1 MKNFNT
7 PSEFCISRK
16 GNYLDTKSSSYGIEM
31 TLTASKPGS
40 ELVITHVSF
49 VSATLAR
56 CNAAEHS
63 RRLQK
68 TWQNPQQCQ
77 HFCLTLLLIVKWCL
91 DDNY

>member
-16 GNYLDTKSSSYGIEM
+16 GNYLDAKSPSYGIEM
-31 TLTASKPGS
+31 TLTTSKPGS

-56 CNAAEHS
+56 
-63 RRLQK
+63 
-68 TWQNPQQCQ
+68 
-77 HFCLTLLLIVKWCL
+77 
-91 DDNY
+91 